1 MDWHPATARA
11 LAELDRDL
19 RPGSDL
25 SPALY
30 EVARR
35 IVHATGDPTLVSQL
49 QISKSVLSAGAAAL
63 SARCTIV
70 VDVPAIQVALMPT
83 IQGSFANPVYC
94 ALEAITRPQRQ
105 RPRVA
110 SGMETLAQRYPKG
123 IYVIGESAN
132 ALESVIGLLKKQLID
147 PALIIATP
155 PGAGEAMAV
164 KNSLRNTA
172 TSWISLEG
180 SRGGTAIA
188 TALMDALIELTHYSR
203 PAP

>member
-11 LAELDRDL
+11 LAELDRCL
-19 RPGSDL
+19 RPEIDSP
-25 SPALY
+25 PALY

-35 IVHATGDPTLVSQL
+35 IVYATGDPALASQL
-49 QISKSVLSAGAAAL
+49 QISNSVLFSGAAAL

-70 VDVPAIQVALMPT
+70 VDVPAIQVALMPV
-83 IQGSFANPVYC
+83 IQGSFVNPVYC

-110 SGMETLAQRYPKG
+110 SGMDTLAQRYPKG
-123 IYVIGESAN
+123 IYVVGQSAH
-132 ALESVIGLLKKQLID
+132 ALESLVALIQKQIIS
-147 PALIIATP
+147 PALVIAVP
-155 PGAGEAMAV
+155 PGAGLAMTA
-164 KNSLRNTA
+164 KASLRKTNTP
-172 TSWISLEG
+172 WISLEG

-203 PAP
+203 PYP